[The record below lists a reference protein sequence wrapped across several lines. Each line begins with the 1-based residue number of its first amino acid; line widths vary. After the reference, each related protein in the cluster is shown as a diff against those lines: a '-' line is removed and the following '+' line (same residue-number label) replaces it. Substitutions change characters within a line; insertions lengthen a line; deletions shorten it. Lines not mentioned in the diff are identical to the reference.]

1 LVYSFD
7 KVSLLT
13 LSILIVFL
21 GASRLAGR
29 SFAVNQR
36 ITNPTRIYKYFFLV
50 AISLIF
56 SFFVFQ
62 SFQQYWVWA
71 GNELSKNLLPPYQS
85 ANYFIFYVFTRFFAP
100 YLISLAAALVFL
112 FLTKILNKKYGE
124 RFFEP
129 EEFYLGASAI
139 FLSGHPGWLFYVV
152 FLLAIYVLI
161 QLFSTVKS
169 SILNSKFSP
178 VRVSLYWLWIP
189 TAIFVILIQRW
200 LELLPIWQILKL

>member
-1 LVYSFD
+1 M
-7 KVSLLT
+7 
-13 LSILIVFL
+13 
-21 GASRLAGR
+21 
-29 SFAVNQR
+29 
-36 ITNPTRIYKYFFLV
+36 

-161 QLFSTVKS
+161 QLFSTAKS

>member
-1 LVYSFD
+1 M
-7 KVSLLT
+7 SLLT

-161 QLFSTVKS
+161 QLFSTAKS

>member
-50 AISLIF
+50 AISLFF

-161 QLFSTVKS
+161 QLFSTAKS

-178 VRVSLYWLWIP
+178 VRVSLYRLWIP

>member
-1 LVYSFD
+1 
-7 KVSLLT
+7 
-13 LSILIVFL
+13 
-21 GASRLAGR
+21 
-29 SFAVNQR
+29 
-36 ITNPTRIYKYFFLV
+36 
-50 AISLIF
+50 
-56 SFFVFQ
+56 
-62 SFQQYWVWA
+62 
-71 GNELSKNLLPPYQS
+71 
-85 ANYFIFYVFTRFFAP
+85 
-100 YLISLAAALVFL
+100 L

-161 QLFSTVKS
+161 QLFSTAKS

>member
-1 LVYSFD
+1 M
-7 KVSLLT
+7 SLLT

-50 AISLIF
+50 AISLFF

-161 QLFSTVKS
+161 QLFSTAKS

>member
-1 LVYSFD
+1 MVYSFD

-161 QLFSTVKS
+161 QLFSTAKS

>member
-1 LVYSFD
+1 M
-7 KVSLLT
+7 SLLT

-50 AISLIF
+50 AISLFF

-161 QLFSTVKS
+161 QLFSTAKS

-178 VRVSLYWLWIP
+178 VRVSLYRLWIP

>member
-1 LVYSFD
+1 MVCSFD

-161 QLFSTVKS
+161 QLFSTAKS

>member
-1 LVYSFD
+1 M
-7 KVSLLT
+7 SLLT

>member
-1 LVYSFD
+1 M
-7 KVSLLT
+7 SLLLILT
-13 LSILIVFL
+13 ILIVFL

-161 QLFSTVKS
+161 QLFSTAKS

>member
-1 LVYSFD
+1 
-7 KVSLLT
+7 VSLLT

-161 QLFSTVKS
+161 QLFSTAKS

>member
-161 QLFSTVKS
+161 QLFSTAKS